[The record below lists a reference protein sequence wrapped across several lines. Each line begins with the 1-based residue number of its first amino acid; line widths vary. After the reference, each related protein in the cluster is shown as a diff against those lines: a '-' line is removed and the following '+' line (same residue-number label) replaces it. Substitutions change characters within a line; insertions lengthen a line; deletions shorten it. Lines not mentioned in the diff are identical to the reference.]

1 MSDMTKV
8 NTGAVK
14 EGAQNILNQ
23 AKAFKAAY
31 DALYSTIHDLRNTWT
46 SADGNSYIAKIDS
59 YQEDFDSM
67 YSKLTTAA
75 NGISQVAENYEQT
88 VKKNML

>member
-14 EGAQNILNQ
+14 NGAENILNQ

-31 DALYSTIHDLRNTWT
+31 DALYATIHDLRSTWT

-67 YSKLTTAA
+67 YAKLTAA
-75 NGISQVAENYEQT
+75 ADGINQIADNYDKT